1 MPWLFVKSRA
11 SWKPT
16 GCRTHVHS
24 RESERRPIQHDRP
37 RRHLHGPSAKVV
49 RGPAFWAGGKT
60 WRARY
65 ASPEIGV
72 HSYVTSC
79 TERDEQGVHQ
89 VTGKVEVVPYKGDNP
104 LYRHGPVRVAR
115 DRRHFAYADGTP
127 FFWLGDSWWMGLCE
141 RLQWPEEVR
150 TLTEDRKT
158 EGLPVIQIVA
168 GL

>member
-1 MPWLFVKSRA
+1 M
-11 SWKPT
+11 
-16 GCRTHVHS
+16 
-24 RESERRPIQHDRP
+24 
-37 RRHLHGPSAKVV
+37 
-49 RGPAFWAGGKT
+49 
-60 WRARY
+60 
-65 ASPEIGV
+65 
-72 HSYVTSC
+72 
-79 TERDEQGVHQ
+79 
-89 VTGKVEVVPYKGDNP
+89 TGKVEVVPYKGDNP